1 MKSILLDNIYC
12 KTNLQADSWQDS
24 IRKAANLLLQENC
37 IEERYI
43 DSMINS
49 VLKYGPYIVIDQG
62 IALAHARPDDGVLKT
77 GIAIA
82 TLAPSIIFGTEND
95 PVKLMIVL
103 AASGD
108 DEHVN
113 LLAFIADFLSD
124 ESNIKNIFNANDDTQ
139 LKNTIR
145 GV

>member
-1 MKSILLDNIYC
+1 
-12 KTNLQADSWQDS
+12 
-24 IRKAANLLLQENC
+24 
-37 IEERYI
+37 
-43 DSMINS
+43 
-49 VLKYGPYIVIDQG
+49 
-62 IALAHARPDDGVLKT
+62 
-77 GIAIA
+77 
-82 TLAPSIIFGTEND
+82 
-95 PVKLMIVL
+95 MIVL